1 MGFFSFLL
9 KSDSA
14 KPEPLPLKVDMHS
27 HFLPGI
33 DDGAQ
38 NMDESLRLLKTFE
51 DRGYEKIITTPHIIQ
66 DLYQNTPDT
75 ILPVLEK
82 VKTAL
87 KESGSKLQIHAAAEY
102 FIDDR
107 FIEMLE
113 NDEPILT
120 LKDNLVLVETS
131 FLNEPAYL
139 RDVLF
144 KMRLKGYKPVFA
156 HPERYLYLQTKK
168 EKLEELFDSG
178 VYLQINTMSLGG
190 YYGPPALKFAEWMIE
205 QGFVHFLGSD
215 CHRVKH
221 LEPLEKA
228 YQSKAYKKLRELPL
242 LNDSLL

>member
-14 KPEPLPLKVDMHS
+14 KPEPVPLKVDMHS

-38 NMDESLRLLKTFE
+38 NMEESLNLLKTFE

-66 DLYQNTPDT
+66 DLYQNTPDS

-87 KESGSKLQIHAAAEY
+87 KETGSKLQIHAAAEY

-113 NDEPILT
+113 NGEFGWFFQ
-120 LKDNLVLVETS
+120 KTS
-131 FLNEPAYL
+131 DSVA
-139 RDVLF
+139 
-144 KMRLKGYKPVFA
+144 
-156 HPERYLYLQTKK
+156 LYLQQAENNPQSVETLKAK
-168 EKLEELFDSG
+168 ARNGITQKYNWDEVTRAYVTVFK
-178 VYLQINTMSLGG
+178 
-190 YYGPPALKFAEWMIE
+190 ALIRNGKS
-205 QGFVHFLGSD
+205 HT
-215 CHRVKH
+215 
-221 LEPLEKA
+221 
-228 YQSKAYKKLRELPL
+228 
-242 LNDSLL
+242 